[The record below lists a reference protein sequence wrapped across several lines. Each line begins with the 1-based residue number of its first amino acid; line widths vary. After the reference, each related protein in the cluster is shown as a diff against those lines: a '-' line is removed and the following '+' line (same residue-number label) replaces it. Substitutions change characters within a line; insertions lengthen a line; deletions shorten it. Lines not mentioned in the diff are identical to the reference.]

1 MLAVRLIL
9 DEAHYIRNRAG
20 KIHAA
25 IYEVQAE
32 IRWALTA
39 TPIINNLRDLG
50 ALVHVLRTCE
60 PLDDPADWDT
70 HVGTGLQQGSGHISV
85 VKQLLQAICLRRTKQ
100 MKNADGRPLLLLPN
114 VNYQTLEVVLSPKQR
129 ALYDE
134 IEGSGKATLTTNNN
148 AMKILTVILRLR
160 QLVLHPTLVPKSGD
174 LANVCFG
181 CTAELSGNQEDPE
194 EQSITSCREGHKLCS
209 ECSTQALCPC
219 GAKHASRDRS
229 TTTPSGKAG
238 AQDEEVDINAYD
250 LMPGVSVKVDALILL
265 LKGVPLQD
273 KILVFSSFVQFL
285 KILAKRLSKEQI
297 SHALYHGG
305 ITGTN
310 REKIVERFSVPL
322 QQEPTSPRIL
332 LTSLHAGAFGLNL
345 TVANHVFLMDPWW
358 QPSIERQAIDRVN
371 RLGQTKIVSVIR
383 FVAKDTVEQR
393 VLRIQ
398 AEKAELIRQA
408 LSETSNGAG
417 ASDVATQ
424 IALQRRRDQNAQ
436 KSTSIRQA
444 LGL

>member
-1 MLAVRLIL
+1 MSLCLSTNSAVLYIL
-9 DEAHYIRNRAG
+9 LMNPF
-20 KIHAA
+20 
-25 IYEVQAE
+25 Q
-32 IRWALTA
+32 
-39 TPIINNLRDLG
+39 
-50 ALVHVLRTCE
+50 
-60 PLDDPADWDT
+60 
-70 HVGTGLQQGSGHISV
+70 
-85 VKQLLQAICLRRTKQ
+85 
-100 MKNADGRPLLLLPN
+100 
-114 VNYQTLEVVLSPKQR
+114 
-129 ALYDE
+129 
-134 IEGSGKATLTTNNN
+134 
-148 AMKILTVILRLR
+148 
-160 QLVLHPTLVPKSGD
+160 
-174 LANVCFG
+174 
-181 CTAELSGNQEDPE
+181 
-194 EQSITSCREGHKLCS
+194 
-209 ECSTQALCPC
+209 

-345 TVANHVFLMDPWW
+345 TVANHSLSHGS
-358 QPSIERQAIDRVN
+358 PSIERQAIDRVN